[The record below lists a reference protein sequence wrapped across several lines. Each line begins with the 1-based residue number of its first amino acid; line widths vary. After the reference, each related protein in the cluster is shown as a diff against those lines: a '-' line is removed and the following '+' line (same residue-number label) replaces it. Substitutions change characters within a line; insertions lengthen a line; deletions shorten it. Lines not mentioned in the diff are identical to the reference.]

1 MVFLFLALVSLLTA
15 VVFGLAPALH
25 MSKTN
30 VNDVLKEDGRAG
42 GSLRAR
48 RWASG
53 LIVGELALTLVLL
66 AGAGFMIRSFMALY
80 RLDVG
85 VDTSNLITMRLVLN
99 IFASIPRL
107 NRSRRSSSVSRNES
121 PRFQKSRLAP

>member
-1 MVFLFLALVSLLTA
+1 MTA

-25 MSKTN
+25 ISKTS
-30 VNDVLKEDGRAG
+30 VNDVLKEGGRAG
-42 GSLRAR
+42 GSLHAR

-99 IFASIPRL
+99 
-107 NRSRRSSSVSRNES
+107 SRVSH
-121 PRFQKSRLAP
+121 A